1 MPGNMTNFT
10 LDMIRNRESLNI
22 FTDVST
28 RRENCCY
35 GAVAVHM
42 DDIIDQRF
50 ITHNNCSNSGGE
62 IRGIRTGLSLGFLH
76 RNDFRCINIFSD
88 SVYAIKGIKE
98 WFFGSWYYNP
108 IDNRLYTATNKTP
121 VAHQSVFIECTMQLD
136 MLRKTNIVNI
146 YHIKVSIIGIVC
158 TMCLILD
165 CIMLKDFIS
174 IKGKRIAIIAIT
186 AVLVGISCFSM
197 IKYSIEVSKTQYI
210 SKAFYGCIISEK
222 NSKELNNNSMK
233 ENIANVT
240 NYIKN
245 NKNKTIVLSPYSKI
259 YSIVLN
265 YCNGILDMPF
275 IGNLG
280 KEGEEGMIKKITE
293 MGAIDILLEKNED
306 NLIYQESKRV
316 REYIKSNYTKIGEIE
331 QFDIYEK

>member
-146 YHIKVSIIGIVC
+146 YHIKAHVDNGPNNIREATNIFRNINNINGR
-158 TMCLILD
+158 LD
-165 CIMLKDFIS
+165 YN
-174 IKGKRIAIIAIT
+174 AIRYCVI
-186 AVLVGISCFSM
+186 
-197 IKYSIEVSKTQYI
+197 Y
-210 SKAFYGCIISEK
+210 
-222 NSKELNNNSMK
+222 N
-233 ENIANVT
+233 
-240 NYIKN
+240 NYIDNTTRSVVRTTNFRN
-245 NKNKTIVLSPYSKI
+245 NTYNDGVSFVPFMFQRPGNTINWEYPEDSK
-259 YSIVLN
+259 
-265 YCNGILDMPF
+265 
-275 IGNLG
+275 
-280 KEGEEGMIKKITE
+280 
-293 MGAIDILLEKNED
+293 
-306 NLIYQESKRV
+306 
-316 REYIKSNYTKIGEIE
+316 
-331 QFDIYEK
+331 